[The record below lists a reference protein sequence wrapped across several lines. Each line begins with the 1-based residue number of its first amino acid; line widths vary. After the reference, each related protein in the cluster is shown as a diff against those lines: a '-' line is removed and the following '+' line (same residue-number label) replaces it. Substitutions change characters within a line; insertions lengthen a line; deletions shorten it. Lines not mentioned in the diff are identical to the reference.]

1 MKKSTIPNA
10 DRPVQA
16 LLALKNNLD
25 YITGR
30 TNGEIKL
37 LSATATNADIIN
49 KINEIAAKINYST

>member
-16 LLALKNNLD
+16 LQAVKNNLD

-30 TNGEIKL
+30 TTGEIKTL
-37 LSATATNADIIN
+37 ATTATNADIIN
-49 KINEIAAKINYST
+49 KINEIASKINYST